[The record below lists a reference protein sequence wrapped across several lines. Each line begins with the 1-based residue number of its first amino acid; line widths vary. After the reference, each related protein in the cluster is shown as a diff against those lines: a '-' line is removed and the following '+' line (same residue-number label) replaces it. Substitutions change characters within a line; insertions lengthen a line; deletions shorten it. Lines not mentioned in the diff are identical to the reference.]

1 MGPPV
6 DPPAQPPAPPGAPG
20 PLGTPGARGFPV
32 APGGPPPSRWTWQ
45 RLVVIAGAVVVVGL
59 VVAAVV
65 LATRKPAPSP
75 TPQAIV
81 TPSAS
86 ASASPSPSDTPTPS
100 PTPPATA
107 PPTPKP
113 TATPTPQNTPTEQAG
128 LLFPANGSGS
138 GSECGANGTYSG
150 CPVTSHLI
158 YAANQWRAHNVS
170 APQPLCRCPSTYSSP
185 FAQQND
191 TLLPPGYQ
199 GNPDHAAVQVSLT
212 LSSGTENMVVL
223 FVRQGGTWLA
233 DDTYCGSRMNTLSSG
248 APTTC

>member
-1 MGPPV
+1 M
-6 DPPAQPPAPPGAPG
+6 
-20 PLGTPGARGFPV
+20 
-32 APGGPPPSRWTWQ
+32 APGGLPPSRWTWQ

-59 VVAAVV
+59 VLAAIV

-100 PTPPATA
+100 PTPTATA
-107 PPTPKP
+107 PPTATPKP
-113 TATPTPQNTPTEQAG
+113 TPTATLTPQNTPTQQAG
-128 LLFPANGSGS
+128 LLFPANGSGT
-138 GSECGANGTYSG
+138 GSECGANGTYTG

-158 YAANQWRAHNVS
+158 GAANQWRSHNAS
-170 APQPLCRCPSTYSSP
+170 TPQPLCRCPSTYSSA

-191 TLLPPGYQ
+191 TLLPPGDQ
-199 GNPDHAAVQVSLT
+199 GNPDRAAVQVSLT